1 MISPT
6 NERRTPSGLTK
17 TSVLSMPEEVGVTGR
32 SLLWIFGL
40 ASPLD
45 RLTLSPHHDGGNP

>member
-6 NERRTPSGLTK
+6 NERRTPSGFTK
-17 TSVLSMPEEVGVTGR
+17 TNVRSMPLEVGVTGG
-32 SLLWIFGL
+32 SLFGFFSL